1 MMTEGERLQLK
12 IGRLFHKALR
22 DYRLIDD
29 GDKVL
34 VGLSGGKDSLT
45 LLELLAKRSRVFM
58 PRFQVE
64 AAFVRMTNIPYQND
78 ETYLQEYAAKLN
90 IPLHIT
96 ETSFDESSDTRHT
109 HCFLC
114 SWQRRKMLFE
124 MAKQLNCNKI
134 ALGHNKDDVIQTAL
148 LNLTFQGQF
157 GGMRPKMKMDKFP
170 MTLIRPLCLIR
181 EEDIRQYAALNNFR
195 RQLKNCPYE
204 DASQRNSMKEIIA
217 RMEQLNPEF
226 EYSFFRALE
235 QKWDIPL
242 NK

>member
-78 ETYLQEYAAKLN
+78 EAYLQEYAAKLN

-96 ETSFDESSDTRHT
+96 ETSFIPTTIGSRWARTRHIV
-109 HCFLC
+109 
-114 SWQRRKMLFE
+114 Q
-124 MAKQLNCNKI
+124 
-134 ALGHNKDDVIQTAL
+134 
-148 LNLTFQGQF
+148 
-157 GGMRPKMKMDKFP
+157 
-170 MTLIRPLCLIR
+170 
-181 EEDIRQYAALNNFR
+181 
-195 RQLKNCPYE
+195 
-204 DASQRNSMKEIIA
+204 
-217 RMEQLNPEF
+217 
-226 EYSFFRALE
+226 
-235 QKWDIPL
+235 
-242 NK
+242 

>member
-1 MMTEGERLQLK
+1 MTEGERLQLK

-134 ALGHNKDDVIQTAL
+134 ALGHNKDDIIQT
-148 LNLTFQGQF
+148 N
-157 GGMRPKMKMDKFP
+157 
-170 MTLIRPLCLIR
+170 
-181 EEDIRQYAALNNFR
+181 
-195 RQLKNCPYE
+195 
-204 DASQRNSMKEIIA
+204 
-217 RMEQLNPEF
+217 
-226 EYSFFRALE
+226 
-235 QKWDIPL
+235 
-242 NK
+242 

>member
-78 ETYLQEYAAKLN
+78 ETYLQEYAAELN
-90 IPLHIT
+90 IPLHIY
-96 ETSFDESSDTRHT
+96 
-109 HCFLC
+109 
-114 SWQRRKMLFE
+114 W
-124 MAKQLNCNKI
+124 
-134 ALGHNKDDVIQTAL
+134 
-148 LNLTFQGQF
+148 
-157 GGMRPKMKMDKFP
+157 
-170 MTLIRPLCLIR
+170 
-181 EEDIRQYAALNNFR
+181 
-195 RQLKNCPYE
+195 
-204 DASQRNSMKEIIA
+204 
-217 RMEQLNPEF
+217 
-226 EYSFFRALE
+226 
-235 QKWDIPL
+235 
-242 NK
+242 